1 MKEIEVKILEIDVKE
16 TIRKI
21 EELGGVKTYQGEV
34 ITTYYDSRQKL
45 HNQSRVLRLRR
56 KDGSTE
62 ITFKQKLLSEGIS
75 STDKYLKEIVSPDI
89 YKSMNEFETT
99 VGDYK
104 TMDTI
109 LRGIGF
115 KPCRELTKRRTS
127 YSIGEVHFDI
137 DTYNEFPTFLE
148 IEAKTGDLV
157 KEWVLKL
164 GYTMNDAKPWTTS
177 DVFKHY
183 GKEM

>member
-1 MKEIEVKILEIDVKE
+1 MKEIEVKILEIDIKE

-34 ITTYYDSRQKL
+34 ITTYYDSRHKL
-45 HNQSRVLRLRR
+45 HKQGRVLRLRR
-56 KDGSTE
+56 KDDKIE
-62 ITFKQKLLSEGIS
+62 LTFKEKIS
-75 STDKYLKEIVSPDI
+75 DDQF
-89 YKSMNEFETT
+89 KSMNEFETI

>member
-1 MKEIEVKILEIDVKE
+1 MALEIEVKILQIDVEE
-16 TIRKI
+16 TMRKI
-21 EELGGVKTYQGEV
+21 EKFGGVKTYEGEV
-34 ITTYYDSRQKL
+34 ITTYYDSRNKL
-45 HNQSRVLRLRR
+45 DKQGRVLRLRR
-56 KDGSTE
+56 KDGKTE
-62 ITFKQKLLSEGIS
+62 VTFKEKIS
-75 STDKYLKEIVSPDI
+75 DEQF
-89 YKSMNEFETT
+89 KSMNEFETT
-99 VGDYK
+99 VGDFK

-127 YSIGEVHFDI
+127 YSIGEIHFDI

-148 IEAKTGDLV
+148 IEAKTGNLV
-157 KEWVLKL
+157 EEWVKKL

-177 DVFKHY
+177 DVFRHY

>member
-1 MKEIEVKILEIDVKE
+1 MKEIEVKILEIDVTE

-21 EELGGVKTYQGEV
+21 EEFGGVKTYEGEV
-34 ITTYYDSRQKL
+34 ITTYYDSREKL
-45 HNQSRVLRLRR
+45 HKQGRVLRLRR

-62 ITFKQKLLSEGIS
+62 ITLKQKTPHTTLGTSES
-75 STDKYLKEIVSPDI
+75 YLRQVTSPDI
-89 YKSMNEFETT
+89 YKVMEEVETT

>member
-1 MKEIEVKILEIDVKE
+1 MKEIEVKILEIDVEE
-16 TIRKI
+16 TIKRI
-21 EELGGVKTYQGEV
+21 QQLGGVKTYDGEV
-34 ITTYYDSRQKL
+34 ITTYYDSRNKL
-45 HNQSRVLRLRR
+45 NRQGRVLRLRR
-56 KDGSTE
+56 KDGRTE
-62 ITFKQKLLSEGIS
+62 VTYKEKLS
-75 STDKYLKEIVSPDI
+75 DDQF
-89 YKSMNEFETT
+89 KSMDEFETT
-99 VGDYK
+99 IGDYK

-115 KPCRELTKRRTS
+115 KPCRELIKRRTS

-148 IEAKTGDLV
+148 IEAKTGNLV
-157 KEWVLKL
+157 QEWVLKL
-164 GYTMNDAKPWTTS
+164 GYTMIDAKPWTTR

>member
-21 EELGGVKTYQGEV
+21 EELGGIKTYEGEV
-34 ITTYYDSRQKL
+34 ITTYYDSRHKL
-45 HNQSRVLRLRR
+45 HNQGRVLRLRR
-56 KDGSTE
+56 KDDKTE
-62 ITFKQKLLSEGIS
+62 LTFKEKIS
-75 STDKYLKEIVSPDI
+75 DDLF
-89 YKSMNEFETT
+89 KSMNEFETI

-109 LRGIGF
+109 LQGIGF
-115 KPCRELTKRRTS
+115 KPCRELSKRRTS
-127 YSIGEVHFDI
+127 YSIGEVHVDI

-164 GYTMNDAKPWTTS
+164 GYSMNDAKPWTTS

>member
-1 MKEIEVKILEIDVKE
+1 MKEIEVKILEIDVAE

-21 EELGGVKTYQGEV
+21 QEFGGVKTYEGEV
-34 ITTYYDSRQKL
+34 ITTYYDSRNRLDRQG
-45 HNQSRVLRLRR
+45 RVLRLRR
-56 KDGSTE
+56 KDDRIE
-62 ITFKQKLLSEGIS
+62 VTFKEKIS
-75 STDKYLKEIVSPDI
+75 QTGF
-89 YKSMNEFETT
+89 KSMNEFETT

-109 LRGIGF
+109 LKGIGF
-115 KPCRELTKRRTS
+115 EPCRELTKRRTS
-127 YSIGEVHFDI
+127 YSIGDVHFDI

-164 GYTMNDAKPWTTS
+164 GYTMNDARPWTTK

-183 GKEM
+183 GKEI

>member
-1 MKEIEVKILEIDVKE
+1 MKEIEVKILEINVEE

-21 EELGGVKTYQGEV
+21 LGFGGVKTYEGEV
-34 ITTYYDSRQKL
+34 ITTYYDSRNKL
-45 HNQSRVLRLRR
+45 DHKGKVLRLRR
-56 KDGSTE
+56 KDGRTE
-62 ITFKQKLLSEGIS
+62 ITYKEKLSDS
-75 STDKYLKEIVSPDI
+75 QF
-89 YKSMNEFETT
+89 KSMDEFETT
-99 VGDYK
+99 VADFK

-109 LRGIGF
+109 LNGIGF

-127 YSIGEVHFDI
+127 YSIGDVHFDI

-164 GYTMNDAKPWTTS
+164 GYTMEDAKPWTTS